1 MNQQV
6 LAQKK
11 ETVSELNDILKNS
24 HSAIIVSYSG
34 LSVDEINKLRHDL
47 KEAGAKLSV
56 RKNSLLKKAIDEDG
70 LSSLDSALKG
80 PTALVTAVE
89 EGAGLK
95 VLNDFYEDHSK
106 KFAIKGGVIHCRD
119 IKRAVWSAAYL
130 GCVAVRGRL
139 SSSGHR
145 GSSGWDYMRHAAIEP
160 CGVRAGALGG
170 SLRGRLRAHDRLW
183 GSGLLGVVWAF

>member
-106 KFAIKGGVIHCRD
+106 KFAIKGGVIGGVYCD
-119 IKRAVWSAAYL
+119 QKLAELAPIGTKANA
-130 GCVAVRGRL
+130 L
-139 SSSGHR
+139 SILLSTMQS
-145 GSSGWDYMRHAAIEP
+145 P
-160 CGVRAGALGG
+160 LVQFALT
-170 SLRGRLRAHDRLW
+170 LKALAEK
-183 GSGLLGVVWAF
+183 APQA